1 MLTVAAVIASIC
13 AEEESMPTLTIR
25 EVEEELLSAA
35 RHGRSMEAEGHE
47 ILREALAQAPMDERL
62 GSRVRQRFAAVG
74 GEDLVL
80 PTRVESPRP
89 AELL

>member
-1 MLTVAAVIASIC
+1 
-13 AEEESMPTLTIR
+13 MPTLTIR
-25 EVEEELLSAA
+25 EVEEELRARLRVRAA